1 MKTFA
6 VSAVLALGLSTTAA
20 MAQTAAETA
29 PQTAAQTVAQTAAG
43 FGPLVSA
50 TEVQALAAGEAAPLV
65 LDIRGAAY
73 DQGHIAGAV
82 SAPYERFR
90 GPKEN
95 PGALVPEDELE
106 ATLQELGVTLE
117 RPVVV
122 VHQGKDDSDFGA
134 AARVYWTLKSSGVSQ
149 LAILNGGMAAWGAEG
164 LPLETK
170 ATVPTPSDVDIAFSD
185 RWLATT
191 DDVSAIVN
199 GERQARL
206 LDARPASFFDGWQAH
221 PAMSRPGTLPG
232 AENVAHSVWF
242 DDSVEV
248 MNAPAANDVLAR
260 LGIGRD
266 EEVVAFCN
274 TGHWAATEWFALSE
288 LAGVEDVKLY
298 PESMVGWSQTGQ
310 DMDNTPGLVRNLLN
324 QLRGN

>member
-1 MKTFA
+1 MRNLAISVLFA
-6 VSAVLALGLSTTAA
+6 SGLFAGAA
-20 MAQTAAETA
+20 AAEI
-29 PQTAAQTVAQTAAG
+29 
-43 FGPLVSA
+43 GPLVAPAELQQLSA
-50 TEVQALAAGEAAPLV
+50 GAEAPLV

-73 DQGHIAGAV
+73 DQGHVAGAV
-82 SAPYERFR
+82 SAPYDRFR
-90 GPKEN
+90 GPAEN

-106 ATLQELGVTLE
+106 ATLRELGVTLE

-122 VHQGKDDSDFGA
+122 VHQGKDDGDFGA

-149 LAILNGGMAAWGAEG
+149 LAILNGGMAAWSAEG

-170 ATVPTPSDVDIAFSD
+170 PVVPVPSEIDISFSD

-191 DDVSAIVN
+191 DDVTAIVN

-206 LDARPASFFDGWQAH
+206 IDARPSGFFNGQQSHA
-221 PAMSRPGTLPG
+221 AASRPGTLPG
-232 AENVAHSVWF
+232 AENVEHGVWF
-242 DDSVEV
+242 EDPIRV
-248 MNAPAANDVLAR
+248 MGAPAASDVRAR
-260 LGIGRD
+260 LGIGTN

-288 LAGVEDVKLY
+288 LAGVEDAKLY
-298 PESMVGWSQTGQ
+298 PDSMVGWSQTGQ
-310 DMDNTPGLVRNLLN
+310 DMENTPGLVQNLLN

>member
-6 VSAVLALGLSTTAA
+6 VSTVLALGLSTSAM
-20 MAQTAAETA
+20 MAQAAPE
-29 PQTAAQTVAQTAAG
+29 
-43 FGPLVSA
+43 FGPLLSA
-50 TEVQALAAGEAAPLV
+50 AELQALAASEDAPLV

-82 SAPYERFR
+82 SAPYDRFR

-95 PGALVPEDELE
+95 PGALVPEDQLE
-106 ATLQELGVTLE
+106 TTLQALGVTLE

-149 LAILNGGMAAWGAEG
+149 LAILNGGMAAWSAEG
-164 LPLETK
+164 LPLETR
-170 ATVPTPSDVDIAFSD
+170 ATVPTPSDIDISFSD
-185 RWLATT
+185 RWLATA
-191 DDVSAIVN
+191 DDVGAIVT

-206 LDARPASFFDGWQAH
+206 VDARPAPFFNGQQAH
-221 PAMSRPGTLPG
+221 AAMSRPGTLPG
-232 AENVAHSVWF
+232 AENVVHSVWF
-242 DDSVEV
+242 DGGAQV

-288 LAGVEDVKLY
+288 LAGVENVKLY
-298 PESMVGWSQTGQ
+298 PESMVGWSQSGRE
-310 DMDNTPGLVRNLLN
+310 MENTPGLLQNLMN
-324 QLRGN
+324 QLRFN

>member
-6 VSAVLALGLSTTAA
+6 VSAVLALGLSTTA
-20 MAQTAAETA
+20 MAQD
-29 PQTAAQTVAQTAAG
+29 

-50 TEVQALAAGEAAPLV
+50 AEVQALAAGEAAPLV
-65 LDIRGAAY
+65 LDIRGEAY
-73 DQGHIAGAV
+73 GQGHIAGAV

-95 PGALVPEDELE
+95 PGALVPEDQLE

-170 ATVPTPSDVDIAFSD
+170 ATVPVPSDIDITFSD

-191 DDVSAIVN
+191 DDVSAIVA
-199 GERQARL
+199 GDRQARL
-206 LDARPASFFDGWQAH
+206 VDARPAGFFEGRQAH
-221 PAMSRPGTLPG
+221 AAMSRPGTLPG

-242 DDSVEV
+242 DGGVEV
-248 MNAPAANDVLAR
+248 MNAPAANEVLAR

-310 DMDNTPGLVRNLLN
+310 EMENTPGLVQNLLN
-324 QLRGN
+324 QLRFN

>member
-6 VSAVLALGLSTTAA
+6 VSAVLALGLSTTA
-20 MAQTAAETA
+20 MAQTE
-29 PQTAAQTVAQTAAG
+29 AG

-50 TEVQALAAGEAAPLV
+50 AEVQTLAAGEEAPLV

-90 GPKEN
+90 GPAEN
-95 PGALVPEDELE
+95 PGALVPEDQLE

-149 LAILNGGMAAWGAEG
+149 LAILNGGMAAWGAAG

-170 ATVPTPSDVDIAFSD
+170 ATVPTPSDIDIAFSD

-206 LDARPASFFDGWQAH
+206 VDARPAGFFEGRQAH
-221 PAMSRPGTLPG
+221 AAMSRPGTLPG
-232 AENVAHSVWF
+232 AENLAHSVWF
-242 DDSVEV
+242 DGGVEV
-248 MNAPAANDVLAR
+248 MNAPAANEVLAR

-266 EEVVAFCN
+266 EGVVAFCN

-310 DMDNTPGLVRNLLN
+310 DMENTPGLVRNLLN

>member
-6 VSAVLALGLSTTAA
+6 VSAVLALGLSTAA
-20 MAQTAAETA
+20 MAQD
-29 PQTAAQTVAQTAAG
+29 

-50 TEVQALAAGEAAPLV
+50 AEVQALSAGEAAPLV

-95 PGALVPEDELE
+95 PGALVPEDQLE

-117 RPVVV
+117 RPVIV

-149 LAILNGGMAAWGAEG
+149 LAILNGGMAAWSTEG

-170 ATVPTPSDVDIAFSD
+170 ATVPTPSDIDITFSD

-199 GERQARL
+199 GERTARL
-206 LDARPASFFDGWQAH
+206 VDARPVGFFTGQTSH

-232 AENVAHSVWF
+232 AESVEHTVWF
-242 DDSVEV
+242 DGSAEV
-248 MNAPAANDVLAR
+248 INAPAANEVLAR

-288 LAGVEDVKLY
+288 LAGVEGAKLY